1 MCKPDLGQEWTKQL
15 PVFDRKI
22 GSQGIDVEVNSL
34 TVPWLNSRNYSVEVF
49 QKRLD
54 AFPLVLPLA

>member
-1 MCKPDLGQEWTKQL
+1 M
-15 PVFDRKI
+15 
-22 GSQGIDVEVNSL
+22 EVNSL

-49 QKRLD
+49 QKLLD